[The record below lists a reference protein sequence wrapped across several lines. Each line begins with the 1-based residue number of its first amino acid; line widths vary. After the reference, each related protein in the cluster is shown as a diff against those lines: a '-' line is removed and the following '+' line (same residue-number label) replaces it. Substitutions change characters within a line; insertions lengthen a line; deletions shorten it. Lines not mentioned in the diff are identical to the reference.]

1 MAFNI
6 PILVI
11 ALVSETLKRER
22 IRSMMQEINAKN
34 WEFVDGID
42 GKKLEK
48 KSGRVTRKSGGVV
61 HVSWTDGGERISR
74 HFSFGRSLERGL
86 INIWGMVGCCLSH
99 ARAMQTIRDKKLGI
113 TMILESDAVLAVG
126 AAEFRKIM
134 QTALNALPS
143 NWLTL
148 QLGCR
153 PVGVAKS
160 KRARIKYLDKRP
172 DTFVL
177 CYNGKYFVGIGV
189 DAISTCVLVIV
200 LRLSMI
206 ISKI

>member
-34 WEFVDGID
+34 WGFVDGID

-48 KSGRVTRKSGGVV
+48 KSGNTVTRKAGGVV

-74 HFSFGRSLERGL
+74 HFSFGRSLQRGL
-86 INIWGMVGCCLSH
+86 INIWGMVSCCLSH

-113 TMILESDAVLAVG
+113 TMILESDDVLDVG

-143 NWLTL
+143 NWLTF

-153 PVGVAKS
+153 AVGIAKS
-160 KRARIKYLDKRP
+160 KRARIKYLDAHKRP
-172 DTFVL
+172 NILLGFYVGLNLLVL
-177 CYNGKYFVGIGV
+177 FF
-189 DAISTCVLVIV
+189 L
-200 LRLSMI
+200 
-206 ISKI
+206 